1 MNNRNTK
8 KTGRL
13 SRRDFLRIS
22 GTCAAVS
29 ATPLLSTLL
38 NMELIKSA
46 AAATPDLDGYKALVC
61 VFLHGGIDS
70 WNVLIPYET
79 SEYADYASIRTNMVI
94 PYADLAST
102 NFTDGLSGRSFAAH
116 PAMSE
121 VHRLFQDGLLGFMAN
136 VGTLVAPTDKADYDN
151 RSNLPIGLFSH
162 FDQQNSWQS
171 SVPQSRTQI
180 TGFAG
185 RMADAITDSVNSNPA
200 VSMNISTDSM
210 NVFQTGHAVV
220 PYVVNRNSGAVVLK
234 GYNGASRRDRIFT
247 MATDGLLDQ
256 TYSGLLKR
264 THAQT
269 YRQAIDAAAQFNEE
283 IGKINLVTDFTFPGT
298 GNKTSLSGQLEMVAK
313 TIGASGGL
321 GQTRQVFFVS
331 RGGWDHHANL
341 HNNLD
346 NMLPELSHALDAFYK
361 ATVELGVAADV
372 TTFTA
377 SDFARTLSSNGDG
390 ADHGW
395 GGNMIMMGGSVV
407 GGGIYGQYPMT
418 LAEGNELDVGRGR
431 LIPTASVDEY
441 YAELAM
447 WFGIQNDATM
457 ETILPN
463 IRNFYASGTSVPP
476 LGFMNMGD
484 KELRR
489 SFTFSRFTRSP

>member
-1 MNNRNTK
+1 MNNRTRK

-13 SRRDFLRIS
+13 SRREFLRIS

-46 AAATPDLDGYKALVC
+46 AAATPNLGGYKALVC

-70 WNVLIPYET
+70 WSVLMPYEMG
-79 SEYADYASIRTNMVI
+79 EYADYASIRTNLAI
-94 PYADLAST
+94 PYDDLAST
-102 NFTDGLSGRSFAAH
+102 NFVDGISGRAFAVH
-116 PAMSE
+116 PAMPE
-121 VHRLFQDGLLGFMAN
+121 VHQLYQDGVLGFMAN
-136 VGTLVAPTDKADYDN
+136 VGTLVAPTTKADYVN

-171 SVPQSRTQI
+171 SVPQSRTEI

-200 VSMNISTDSM
+200 VSMNVSSSSM

-220 PYVVNRNSGAVVLK
+220 PYVVSPYGGAVELK
-234 GYNGASRRDRIFT
+234 SYNGASRRDQIFT
-247 MATDGLLDQ
+247 MATNGLLDL
-256 TYSGLLKR
+256 TYTDLLKK
-264 THAQT
+264 THSLA

-283 IGKINLVTDFTFPGT
+283 IGKINLATDFTFPGT
-298 GNKTSLSGQLEMVAK
+298 GNKTSLSRQLEMVAK

-331 RGGWDHHANL
+331 RGGWDHHASL
-341 HNNLD
+341 LNNLN
-346 NMLPELSHALDAFYK
+346 NMLPEVNHALDTFYK

-377 SDFARTLSSNGDG
+377 SDFGRTLTSNGDG
-390 ADHGW
+390 VDHAW
-395 GGNMIMMGGSVV
+395 GGNMIMMGDSVL
-407 GGGIYGQYPMT
+407 GGGIHGQFPTT
-418 LAEGNELDVGRGR
+418 LAAGNALDVGRGR

-441 YAELAM
+441 YAELAT

-463 IRNFYASGTSVPP
+463 IRNFYASGTAVPP
-476 LGFMNMGD
+476 LGFMNMG
-484 KELRR
+484 
-489 SFTFSRFTRSP
+489 